1 MLTRLASHYLNIWNR
16 YFLGRLAGYG
26 LEDQNPTIAIVAH
39 YDADGAAPSL
49 SRGADSNGSGVV
61 ALLEIARI
69 FSKLYTSKLTHAKVN
84 FIFLL
89 SSGKNNCLRVCV
101 HIEL

>member
-1 MLTRLASHYLNIWNR
+1 MTP
-16 YFLGRLAGYG
+16 GRLAGFG

-61 ALLEIARI
+61 ALLEIARL
-69 FSKLYTSKLTHAKVN
+69 FSKLYASKLTHAKVN

-89 SSGKNNCLRVCV
+89 SAG
-101 HIEL
+101 E